1 MCVVSQSFFEI
12 CQRRLKMPDQQHLYN
27 AILIGAISVS
37 VSLAFNIDTENHLIY
52 NGSTPEEDYFGYKV
66 LQYKFENGSGIVV
79 SAPLQR
85 NKTGGTFKCSSEST
99 VCKALDIKE
108 EDSVQVMGMSMAVK
122 PTSPVQFTICS
133 PAWVHECDG
142 TPYFNSL
149 CHQLNDQL
157 TVTSQ
162 FQSAFQECVKK
173 SVDLVF
179 LFDGSRS
186 METTHF
192 NENKNFI
199 KNIMKHF
206 ANASIQF
213 AAVQFSTKFRTVF
226 TFKDF
231 QNRHAFDKLEKEP
244 HMKALT
250 NTYGAMQYVVENLF
264 KNPTAGGVPDA
275 IKVIV
280 IITDGNPSDLKK
292 PRLLKEL
299 DNDAVIRYIIAVG
312 NEVKIEN
319 LMHIASDPKVNNTFY
334 IENYNGLTGLLNN
347 LQVKI
352 FNIEGSKNAFGGNL
366 LKEVSQSGFSAVY
379 TKNTLVLGS
388 VGSNSWRGSLYERKV
403 NSKNETEIFD
413 PHMEKDSYMGYS
425 VAAGMKNGVSLYFS
439 GAPRYSHKGQV
450 VFFRKDAAWSVTQRL
465 DSEQIGSYYGAE
477 ICVLDLDS
485 DGETDFLLVGAPLFH
500 QTQPRR
506 EGKIYV
512 YALTAA
518 TQLVSQVNITA
529 FTGRFGSSITSLR
542 DLNGDSLRDVAV
554 GAPLEDEQRGAIYIY
569 LGQEKMGIQQK
580 FSQHIQA
587 RKLSDNLQHFGVSI
601 DGRMD
606 MEQNGLTDIIVGGHG
621 KAVLLRTRP
630 VFSVSA
636 NINFEHPEINIDNFD
651 CSNGDINLGKL
662 TVCFQMTEKTNS
674 SIDTATKAITITY
687 ELHLDSVRPK
697 SRAFL
702 SKTTEA
708 LRKTSSVLDLKV
720 KETTCAKHDIYMP
733 KCVTDTLSPV
743 AIKLKFSQSGNQS
756 SNLNGILDVE
766 NKNFA
771 TMELPFEKTCGS
783 NGTCVSRLKL
793 NFSFTSRALI
803 VMEHEYL
810 NVILTLSNTK
820 DDSYNTTLTFYY
832 HKGLS
837 FSNLDVLQASR
848 RILTNCQGD
857 NNKPEETICSVS
869 LPVFRSKT
877 EVTFNSSF
885 LVSRKAE
892 IWDDTLSMT
901 IAAHSDNGSPNTTSV
916 SKAIPVKYAVDLA
929 VKFLNA
935 PHESTTY
942 INYSHEDRGPKDII
956 HVFEIAN
963 MGYMSLPVNVN
974 FTFPWILGN
983 KFEVQN
989 SNVSGLM
996 IFYFSENRVAG
1007 QFSSL
1012 VQISYNETRYIQTGT
1027 GLGAQGPST
1036 DFHWSQGTTKAEF
1049 IIPPNKALIVG
1060 TGGFGGLL
1068 LLILICVVLYKC
1080 GFFKR
1085 DRPHEMENEGEGD
1098 AVSNTENPE
1107 QQKDSGTAT
1116 EPLINGDQQPDQQQ
1130 G

>member
-1 MCVVSQSFFEI
+1 MTNEYSVAF
-12 CQRRLKMPDQQHLYN
+12 PP
-27 AILIGAISVS
+27 AVS

-99 VCKALDIKE
+99 VCKALDIK
-108 EDSVQVMGMSMAVK
+108 GMFVSYRL
-122 PTSPVQFTICS
+122 TSICS

-366 LKEVSQSGFSAVY
+366 LKEVSQSGFSAVLLSC
-379 TKNTLVLGS
+379 TVTQNF
-388 VGSNSWRGSLYERKV
+388 WRGSLYERKV

-512 YALTAA
+512 Y

-674 SIDTATKAITITY
+674 SI
-687 ELHLDSVRPK
+687 
-697 SRAFL
+697 
-702 SKTTEA
+702 
-708 LRKTSSVLDLKV
+708 
-720 KETTCAKHDIYMP
+720 
-733 KCVTDTLSPV
+733 
-743 AIKLKFSQSGNQS
+743 
-756 SNLNGILDVE
+756 
-766 NKNFA
+766 
-771 TMELPFEKTCGS
+771 GS

-877 EVTFNSSF
+877 EVWYRDIYKSTTQ
-885 LVSRKAE
+885 K
-892 IWDDTLSMT
+892 I
-901 IAAHSDNGSPNTTSV
+901 IDNGSPNTTSV

-929 VKFLNA
+929 VKL
-935 PHESTTY
+935 
-942 INYSHEDRGPKDII
+942 
-956 HVFEIAN
+956 
-963 MGYMSLPVNVN
+963 
-974 FTFPWILGN
+974 
-983 KFEVQN
+983 
-989 SNVSGLM
+989 
-996 IFYFSENRVAG
+996 
-1007 QFSSL
+1007 
-1012 VQISYNETRYIQTGT
+1012 
-1027 GLGAQGPST
+1027 
-1036 DFHWSQGTTKAEF
+1036 
-1049 IIPPNKALIVG
+1049 
-1060 TGGFGGLL
+1060 
-1068 LLILICVVLYKC
+1068 
-1080 GFFKR
+1080 
-1085 DRPHEMENEGEGD
+1085 
-1098 AVSNTENPE
+1098 
-1107 QQKDSGTAT
+1107 
-1116 EPLINGDQQPDQQQ
+1116 
-1130 G
+1130 

>member
-1 MCVVSQSFFEI
+1 
-12 CQRRLKMPDQQHLYN
+12 
-27 AILIGAISVS
+27 
-37 VSLAFNIDTENHLIY
+37 
-52 NGSTPEEDYFGYKV
+52 
-66 LQYKFENGSGIVV
+66 
-79 SAPLQR
+79 
-85 NKTGGTFKCSSEST
+85 
-99 VCKALDIKE
+99 
-108 EDSVQVMGMSMAVK
+108 DSVQVMGMSMAVK
-122 PTSPVQFTICS
+122 PTSPICS

-299 DNDAVIRYIIAVG
+299 DNDAVIRYIIAVM
-312 NEVKIEN
+312 KIEN

-512 YALTAA
+512 Y

-674 SIDTATKAITITY
+674 SI
-687 ELHLDSVRPK
+687 
-697 SRAFL
+697 
-702 SKTTEA
+702 
-708 LRKTSSVLDLKV
+708 
-720 KETTCAKHDIYMP
+720 
-733 KCVTDTLSPV
+733 
-743 AIKLKFSQSGNQS
+743 
-756 SNLNGILDVE
+756 
-766 NKNFA
+766 
-771 TMELPFEKTCGS
+771 GS

-837 FSNLDVLQASR
+837 FSNLDASR

-996 IFYFSENRVAG
+996 VIMFI
-1007 QFSSL
+1007 SSITSQIYNIKYEIT
-1012 VQISYNETRYIQTGT
+1012 VQVIIKS
-1027 GLGAQGPST
+1027 
-1036 DFHWSQGTTKAEF
+1036 FHVFASLQGTTKAEF

-1068 LLILICVVLYKC
+1068 LLILICVVLYKVQYETIAISASYVRQYIV
-1080 GFFKR
+1080 K
-1085 DRPHEMENEGEGD
+1085 
-1098 AVSNTENPE
+1098 
-1107 QQKDSGTAT
+1107 
-1116 EPLINGDQQPDQQQ
+1116 
-1130 G
+1130 

>member
-1 MCVVSQSFFEI
+1 MYDQHIYS
-12 CQRRLKMPDQQHLYN
+12 LDKKMTNEYSVAFPP
-27 AILIGAISVS
+27 AVS

-66 LQYKFENGSGIVV
+66 LQYKIVV

-99 VCKALDIKE
+99 VCKALDIKGMFVSYRLT
-108 EDSVQVMGMSMAVK
+108 SVLNVHMFLV
-122 PTSPVQFTICS
+122 VICS

-299 DNDAVIRYIIAVG
+299 DNDAVIRYIIAVSAL
-312 NEVKIEN
+312 KIEN

-662 TVCFQMTEKTNS
+662 TVCFQMTEKTNN
-674 SIDTATKAITITY
+674 TATKAITITY

-837 FSNLDVLQASR
+837 FSNLDVLQ
-848 RILTNCQGD
+848 
-857 NNKPEETICSVS
+857 ETICSVS

-877 EVTFNSSF
+877 EVWY
-885 LVSRKAE
+885 RDIYK
-892 IWDDTLSMT
+892 
-901 IAAHSDNGSPNTTSV
+901 
-916 SKAIPVKYAVDLA
+916 
-929 VKFLNA
+929 
-935 PHESTTY
+935 STT
-942 INYSHEDRGPKDII
+942 
-956 HVFEIAN
+956 
-963 MGYMSLPVNVN
+963 
-974 FTFPWILGN
+974 
-983 KFEVQN
+983 
-989 SNVSGLM
+989 
-996 IFYFSENRVAG
+996 
-1007 QFSSL
+1007 
-1012 VQISYNETRYIQTGT
+1012 
-1027 GLGAQGPST
+1027 
-1036 DFHWSQGTTKAEF
+1036 
-1049 IIPPNKALIVG
+1049 
-1060 TGGFGGLL
+1060 
-1068 LLILICVVLYKC
+1068 
-1080 GFFKR
+1080 
-1085 DRPHEMENEGEGD
+1085 
-1098 AVSNTENPE
+1098 
-1107 QQKDSGTAT
+1107 QKIMW
-1116 EPLINGDQQPDQQQ
+1116 L
-1130 G
+1130 